1 MSNVSGLDA
10 DVFFSDPEEKLT
22 DTKEIIYI
30 INSWENLAAADVRT
44 ALKPTFGVSATT
56 VSRCV
61 TDLLNTL
68 R

>member
-1 MSNVSGLDA
+1 MSNLSGLNA

-30 INSWENLAAADVRT
+30 INSWENCRAADVQT
-44 ALKPTFGVSATT
+44 DLKPTFGVSATT
-56 VSRCV
+56 PSRCV
-61 TDLLNTL
+61 TDLFNTL